1 MEETNPQVV
10 QQPQPATSNV
20 IIPPHSNKMTM
31 SIVVTIFCCL
41 IGGIIAIINSS
52 KSNELYNNAVLTS
65 DEDLKQKLFLQS
77 EQKNK
82 TAQTWITVSLVV
94 GIVWVLLY
102 IILFA
107 TGVLAEYY
115 DF

>member
-1 MEETNPQVV
+1 
-10 QQPQPATSNV
+10 
-20 IIPPHSNKMTM
+20 M
-31 SIVVTIFCCL
+31 SIIVTIFCCL

-102 IILFA
+102 IILLT

>member
-1 MEETNPQVV
+1 MEETTPQVAP
-10 QQPQPATSNV
+10 QPQQASTNT
-20 IIPPHSNKMTM
+20 ILPPHSNKMTM

-52 KSNELYNNAVLTS
+52 KSNELYNNAVMTS
-65 DEDLKQKLFLQS
+65 DEELKKSLYAQS

-94 GIVWVLLY
+94 GIVYALLM
-102 IILFA
+102 IILAA

-115 DF
+115 DY